1 MSVGRQRESWVATA
15 RDLYLVAMAVFLVTV
30 SIGVVNGLDL
40 VNPSRDVLLTHVHSG
55 TLGWLSLGIVAT
67 AMWLFRSSDR
77 RMATALIVLV
87 PLYVAAF
94 ASGNYA
100 ARAIGGVLLLA
111 AIVWLAAW
119 AWRTFLAGER
129 SLPGLTVVLALTTF
143 TYGAIIGVLLQV
155 QFATGATWLSGDAI
169 GSHAGAMVFAYLV
182 LAAMG
187 IVEWRLLG
195 TPDRPRGGVVQV
207 GALFVG
213 GLVLSLG
220 LLAGAAQA
228 AGGIYLLVT
237 LIAIVLFIARVVPA
251 AVRAPWGDP
260 GPARHFAAA
269 AIWIVI
275 AIVIYLYL
283 VSQFI
288 TSGGDTSAVNLNVLI
303 ASDHASFIGVMTNL
317 LLGLVA
323 AIAPGRPSALRWP
336 YHLQFWAMNLGL
348 AVFATGLIADSAV
361 IKRIGAPVMGTAI
374 LLGLALLAPRLWAS
388 RGNPAPPDAQPA
400 SS

>member
-1 MSVGRQRESWVATA
+1 MSAERQDESWAATS

-40 VNPSRDVLLTHVHSG
+40 VSPSRDVLLTHVHSG

-67 AMWLFRSSDR
+67 AGWLFRSGDR
-77 RMATALIVLV
+77 RIATTLIVLV

-94 ASGNYA
+94 ASGNYT
-100 ARAIGGVLLLA
+100 ARAIGGVALLA
-111 AIVWLAAW
+111 AIVWLVVW
-119 AWRTFLAGER
+119 AWRSFLAGER
-129 SLPGLTVVLALTTF
+129 SLPGLAVALALTTF
-143 TYGAIIGVLLQV
+143 TYGAIIGVLLQI
-155 QFATGATWLSGDAI
+155 QFATGATWLGGDAI

-187 IVEWRLLG
+187 IVEWRLRG
-195 TPDRPRGGVVQV
+195 TRDRPRGGLVQI
-207 GALFVG
+207 GALFLG
-213 GLVLSLG
+213 GLVLSVG

-237 LIAIVLFIARVVPA
+237 LIAIVLFIVRVVPS
-251 AVRAPWGDP
+251 AVRVSWGDP
-260 GPARHFAAA
+260 GPTRHFAAA

-283 VSQFI
+283 VAQFI
-288 TSGGDTSAVNLNVLI
+288 SAGGDTASVSTNILI

-323 AIAPGRPSALRWP
+323 TIAPGRSRTPSWLL
-336 YHLQFWAMNLGL
+336 HLQFWAMNLGL
-348 AVFATGLIADSAV
+348 AVFATGLIVDSAV
-361 IKRIGAPVMGTAI
+361 IKRIGAPVMGAAI

-388 RGNPAPPDAQPA
+388 RGDPAPA
-400 SS
+400 

>member
-1 MSVGRQRESWVATA
+1 MSPASRGESWASTA

-40 VNPSRDVLLTHVHSG
+40 VAPSHDVLLTHVHSG

-67 AMWLFRSSDR
+67 AGWLYRASDR
-77 RMATALIVLV
+77 PMAVALIVLV
-87 PLYVAAF
+87 PIYVAAF
-94 ASGNYA
+94 ASGNLA
-100 ARAIGGVLLLA
+100 AKAIGGVLLMA
-111 AIVWLAAW
+111 AILWLVVW
-119 AWRTFLAGER
+119 AWQSFLASER
-129 SLPGLTVVLALTTF
+129 SVPGLALVLALTTF

-187 IVEWRLLG
+187 IVEWRLRETRG
-195 TPDRPRGGVVQV
+195 RPRGGVVQV
-207 GALFVG
+207 AALFVG

-220 LLAGAAQA
+220 LLVGAAQA

-237 LIAIVLFIARVVPA
+237 LIAIVLFTVRVVPA
-251 AVRAPWGDP
+251 AVRAPWADP
-260 GPARHFAAA
+260 GPGRQFAVASL
-269 AIWIVI
+269 WIVV
-275 AIVIYLYL
+275 AVAIYLYL

-288 TSGGDTSAVNLNVLI
+288 TSGGDTAAINLNVLV
-303 ASDHASFIGVMTNL
+303 ASDHATFVGVMTNV

-323 AIAPGRPSALRWP
+323 TIAPIRRSASSWLH
-336 YHLQFWAMNLGL
+336 HLQFWAMNLGL
-348 AVFATGLIADSAV
+348 AAFAVGLIVDSAV
-361 IKRIGAPVMGTAI
+361 IKRLGAPVMGIAI

-388 RGNPAPPDAQPA
+388 RGDPAPADA
-400 SS
+400 